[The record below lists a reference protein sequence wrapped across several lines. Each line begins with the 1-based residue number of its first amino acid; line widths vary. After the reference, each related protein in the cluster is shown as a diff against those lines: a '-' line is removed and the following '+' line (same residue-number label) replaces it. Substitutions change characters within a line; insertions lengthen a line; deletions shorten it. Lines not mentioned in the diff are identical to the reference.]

1 MIRLA
6 EFRLPLKGTC
16 RKIAEPAIDCYNS
29 RQKKTRSRISRS
41 GMENIV
47 LTTGIKGNRELI
59 VTEELTA
66 QAIGSGELPVLATP
80 AVIALAEETAW
91 RSVAAFLEPGQG
103 TVGTKLDVEHISA
116 TPVGMKVK
124 CETELTE
131 IDRRKLTFSV
141 AVFDEA
147 GVVAKGTHCRF
158 IVENEKFLKKAESKS
173 EKKDA

>member
-1 MIRLA
+1 MSA
-6 EFRLPLKGTC
+6 ARLPNPHFVAT
-16 RKIAEPAIDCYNS
+16 IAD
-29 RQKKTRSRISRS
+29 RKTRSRLGRS
-41 GMENIV
+41 GTENTM
-47 LTTGIKGNRELI
+47 LTIGIKGNRELI
-59 VTEELTA
+59 VTDGLTA
-66 QAIGSGELPVLATP
+66 RAMGSGELPVLATP

-103 TVGTKLDVEHISA
+103 TVGTKLEVEHISA

-141 AVFDEA
+141 EVFDEA

-158 IVENEKFLKKAESKS
+158 VVENEKFLRKAESKA
-173 EKKDA
+173 EKNA